1 MLFVMIFAGQSL
13 LIKYNSF
20 QLIKISFTKTTFL
33 ELFCCYSDTIT
44 CGLLMLCCNCNPLC
58 PLAFPVMTQN
68 PRQVCACSL
77 ISHRMAWIEID
88 FLFDFLLFITVIMS
102 LCAIHCVHEAAS
114 SSQQLSIL
122 TEKRLDTLKQRIAFI
137 LQHKD
142 DTHQTI
148 FEIASANKNL
158 LNIQFNSA
166 SPIYYHMSCYTKLT
180 HNRYILKRNSTQ
192 TVESLHDQVSL
203 LQARTIL
210 ILYSCP
216 THRWE
221 DVTFLVL

>member
-1 MLFVMIFAGQSL
+1 
-13 LIKYNSF
+13 
-20 QLIKISFTKTTFL
+20 
-33 ELFCCYSDTIT
+33 
-44 CGLLMLCCNCNPLC
+44 
-58 PLAFPVMTQN
+58 MTQN

-102 LCAIHCVHEAAS
+102 LCAIHCVHEGAS

-148 FEIASANKNL
+148 FDIASANKNL

-210 ILYSCP
+210 ILYSRP

-221 DVTFLVL
+221 DVTLTFLVLYNLHVYF